1 MRFLVV
7 TGLSGAGKTSVNRY
21 LEDMGAF
28 CVDNLPPNM
37 MFRMMEAIE
46 KSALHRPLVA
56 MAVDVRSGEFFDA
69 KSVSD
74 LIAES
79 RQLGYQIETLYLEA
93 SDDVLVSRYK
103 ETRRD
108 HPLAGENVSLIQAIG
123 KERAIMQPLRE
134 TANYIID
141 TSILKPRQLR
151 QKLEMILSGDSQP
164 DAMHIEMNSF
174 GYKRGLPMQAD
185 LVFDV
190 RFLPNPFYIPGL
202 GRHTGLDADVRDF
215 VLNHPVTQEF
225 MTKMQSLLTFLI
237 PHYQEE
243 GKHRLSI
250 AIGCTGGA
258 HRSVAICEALAAF
271 LREQGYAISVTH
283 RDLELEQAHW
293 KERRRCSKCRFLPR
307 SRMNSVDWNWGKTA
321 VCSANWRRSTAPA
334 GR

>member
-1 MRFLVV
+1 MRFLMV

-46 KSALHRPLVA
+46 KSALNRPLVA
-56 MAVDVRSGEFFDA
+56 MAVDVRSADFFDA
-69 KSVSD
+69 KAVCD
-74 LIAES
+74 IIAEA
-79 RQLGYQIETLYLEA
+79 RGVGYQVEILYLEA

-108 HPLAGENVSLIQAIG
+108 HPLAGENVSLMEAITR
-123 KERAIMQPLRE
+123 ERAIMQPLRE

-141 TSILKPRQLR
+141 TTSLKPRQLR
-151 QKLEMILSGDSQP
+151 AKLSSFLSSTDQLG
-164 DAMHIEMNSF
+164 AMHIEMNSF

-202 GRHTGLDADVRDF
+202 GSHTGLDADVRDF

-225 MTKMQSLLTFLI
+225 LAKMKDLLSFLL

-258 HRSVAICEALAAF
+258 HRSVAISEALAAY
-271 LREQGYAISVTH
+271 LRETGYSVSIEH

-293 KERRRCSKCRFLPR
+293 KEKPEG
-307 SRMNSVDWNWGKTA
+307 V
-321 VCSANWRRSTAPA
+321 
-334 GR
+334 